1 MKEGLVLHTD
11 RLSLRPPRVEDAAY
25 FLAIMN
31 TPDWLANIGDRG
43 IHDLDAAVQY
53 LRAKGIAHWEKHGF
67 GPFMMVLKGAIL
79 PFGTVSLS
87 VRDFQEEVDIG
98 FSILPDYYRQGYAY
112 EASTAVQAWAHRQGI
127 QPLCGYCLPSNQA
140 SIGLLTKLG
149 MKFVKEFRI
158 ADDPDLLHLY
168 SE

>member
-1 MKEGLVLHTD
+1 MRGPVLHTE
-11 RLSLRPPRVEDAAY
+11 RLILRPPQIEDAAY
-25 FLAIMN
+25 ILAVMN

-43 IHDLDAAVQY
+43 IHDLAAAEQY
-53 LRAKGIAHWEKHGF
+53 LREKGMAQWKKHGF
-67 GPFMMVLKGAIL
+67 GPFVMILKGAIL
-79 PFGTVSLS
+79 PFGTISLN
-87 VRDFQEEVDIG
+87 VRDFLEEVDIG

-112 EASTAVQAWAHRQGI
+112 EASTTVQAWAHDQGI

-149 MKFVKEFRI
+149 MKFVREFRV
-158 ADDPDLLHLY
+158 ADDPELLHLY